1 MLKTIRVGLRLL
13 PHVLKLRDYRLKTLR
28 GEKVDE
34 GQMYKDAEKFLNV
47 IVSLGP
53 AFIKFGQ
60 VLSVHSDILPEPY
73 LKVLS
78 KLQDDVPPA
87 PWEEVVKIL
96 KEDLGD
102 RFYEF
107 EINTKPI
114 SSASIGQVYIAKRRS
129 DGKVV
134 VIKVNRPRIKE
145 IAEEDIK
152 IMKALLPYTKYL
164 MDESFYESLR
174 AIVND
179 FSKRIFEEMDFTR
192 EEFYMRKIREEL
204 ADFPDIVIPVPY
216 FSTKRVLVMEYVK
229 GYKVT
234 SAEAKK
240 IVKPDELAYRIFK
253 AFMIMLLEKDYFHA
267 DPHPGNLAVDE
278 KGNLIIYDFGMVGR
292 MDHETRLRL
301 LRAYVALIK
310 LDGIGL
316 VKVLEELGAIQPE
329 ADREILAKGIE
340 LFLQQFQG
348 VTAETLEVEQFLEA
362 ANEVFYRFPLKLPE
376 KLSLYIRMT
385 SILGSTCLQI
395 DPEFNF
401 FLNLQ
406 RLIEEEGLVFQAM
419 LSDMRNTVS
428 AAIRKFRL
436 SILEKPIVI
445 TKNKNRVYERILSIS
460 LIVVGIIY
468 YLLTKDSTIALLI
481 GILALIVSLS
491 RGSGFIE
498 FS

>member
-1 MLKTIRVGLRLL
+1 VLNTIKVGLKLL
-13 PHVLKLRDYRLKTLR
+13 PHVLRLRDYRLRTLK

-34 GQMYKDAEKFLNV
+34 EKMYRDAEKFLNV

-53 AFIKFGQ
+53 VFIKFGQ

-78 KLQDDVPPA
+78 RLQDDVPPA
-87 PWEEVVKIL
+87 PWEEVFKII
-96 KEDLGD
+96 KEDLGEKLK
-102 RFYEF
+102 EF
-107 EINTKPI
+107 EINPEPI
-114 SSASIGQVYIAKRRS
+114 SSASIGQVYLAKRKS
-129 DGKVV
+129 DGKTV
-134 VIKVNRPRIKE
+134 VIKVNRPRIRE

-152 IMKALLPYTKYL
+152 IMRSLLPYTKFL

-179 FSKRIFEEMDFTR
+179 FSRRIFEEMDFTK
-192 EEFYMRKIREEL
+192 EEYYMRKIREEL
-204 ADFPDIVIPVPY
+204 ADFPDVIIPIPY
-216 FSTKRVLVMEYVK
+216 FSTKRVLVMEYIK

-234 SAEAKK
+234 SEEAKK
-240 IVKPDELAYRIFK
+240 IVKPSELAYRMFK
-253 AFMIMLLEKDYFHA
+253 VFMIMLLEKEYFHA
-267 DPHPGNLAVDE
+267 DPHPGNIAVDDH
-278 KGNLIIYDFGMVGR
+278 GNLIIYDFGMVGK

-301 LRAYVALIK
+301 LRAYVALIR

-329 ADREILAKGIE
+329 ADREVLAKGIE

-376 KLSLYIRMT
+376 KLTLYIRMT

-395 DPEFNF
+395 DPDFNF

-406 RLIEEEGLVFQAM
+406 RLIEEEGLVFEAI
-419 LSDMRNTVS
+419 LSDFRNTVN

-436 SILEKPIVI
+436 SILEKPIIVQ
-445 TKNKNRVYERILSIS
+445 NKRNRTYVKAISIS
-460 LIVVGIIY
+460 LVFAGLVY
-468 YLLTKDSTIALLI
+468 YLITRDSTVPLLL
-481 GILALIVSLS
+481 GLLALVLATTSD
-491 RGSGFIE
+491 
-498 FS
+498 